1 MFQLIILF
9 LCICDF
15 FAVES
20 GFEFGKI
27 LPCEAFLILNMY
39 GLQQCFSECKTYPM
53 CLSINYDRKHLVCQ
67 LNSKRKDS
75 SLLLENKDDF
85 VYKETTDQVIL

>member
-20 GFEFGKI
+20 GFEFGKK

-53 CLSINYDRKHLVCQ
+53 CLSINYDRKHIVCQ